1 MSQPVAA
8 RCSAKQLC
16 VPACTDGRQARL
28 STASSISSMQLCTFS
43 RQARLLTSC
52 PNSSMQLYASAAA
65 HCMLCVSCLSR
76 TVLCLQGGSGKSFDW
91 SNLQVPAGLASKGWL
106 LAGGLNP
113 GNVSQA
119 VATAH
124 PTAVD
129 VSSGVCGPDGLAK
142 DHSKV
147 AAFIAGAKQA
157 AAAAQ

>member
-1 MSQPVAA
+1 MSP
-8 RCSAKQLC
+8 
-16 VPACTDGRQARL
+16 
-28 STASSISSMQLCTFS
+28 
-43 RQARLLTSC
+43 
-52 PNSSMQLYASAAA
+52 LYA
-65 HCMLCVSCLSR
+65 LLL
-76 TVLCLQGGSGKSFDW
+76 VLHLLQGGSGKSFDW
-91 SNLQVPAGLASKGWL
+91 SNLQVPVGLASQGWL

-113 GNVSQA
+113 SNVAQA

-157 AAAAQ
+157 AVEAQ